1 MVASY
6 KIAVTLLMLLTTY
19 TTTAALPL
27 WFGGSL
33 AKDNIDDDKR
43 SYISSGVYKGETCT
57 MRPLSSIRYSN
68 LLNPSTVISHCYHLF
83 LSILTVSL

>member
-19 TTTAALPL
+19 TTTAL
-27 WFGGSL
+27 WLDGSL
-33 AKDNIDDDKR
+33 ALDNIDDDKR

-68 LLNPSTVISHCYHLF
+68 LLNPSMVISHCYHLF